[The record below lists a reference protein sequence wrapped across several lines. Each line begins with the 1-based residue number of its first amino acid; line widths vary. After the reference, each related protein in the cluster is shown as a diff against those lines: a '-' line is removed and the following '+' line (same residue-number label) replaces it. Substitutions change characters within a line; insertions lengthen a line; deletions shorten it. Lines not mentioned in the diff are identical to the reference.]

1 MFDVIE
7 KDLERLEEGLYKAI
21 EAPEELVTKV
31 GEHLVAAGESVFDR
45 RLPFSLHMEVRVFL
59 WNAFCRWR

>member
-31 GEHLVAAGESVFDR
+31 GEHLVAAGGEGDPNCKQPPAP
-45 RLPFSLHMEVRVFL
+45 RLSQQR
-59 WNAFCRWR
+59 